1 MAKKETSGQP
11 KANAAA
17 KKTTPK
23 AKGGNKGKGKVK
35 NEVTVPAEVPEVLPP
50 TTESVTPQP
59 TSIVKREKDNESLA
73 RLEMSI
79 QRDIQLSSR
88 LDKAGAMVAI
98 KIGLALESAKALLKH
113 GEYGGWMRSRFGDV
127 FSERKGQ
134 YYAKLAKAFLQ
145 SEAGAQLLLPAPS
158 EAGNWLVLADDGS
171 ALHASVDAFVG
182 DMTIAEL
189 LDKHGVRPAKTKGG
203 YRPAAWLVTQYQ
215 GEHPHLKNKAF
226 DLWSKEDREEFMKW
240 QAAQVDGD
248 DAVARRMAAESTWMN
263 VRTTLA
269 DHGLGRKTYALLP
282 QEQLIETYELL
293 AQVCRALKK
302 ATEEA

>member
-1 MAKKETSGQP
+1 MAKKQNEGQP
-11 KANAAA
+11 KAKATA
-17 KKTTPK
+17 KAKTETQK
-23 AKGGNKGKGKVK
+23 AKGESKAKAKLA
-35 NEVTVPAEVPEVLPP
+35 TAAEVPEVQPP
-50 TTESVTPQP
+50 TDESVATRQV
-59 TSIVKREKDNESLA
+59 SIVKREEDNESLA

-98 KIGLALESAKALLKH
+98 KIGLALRSAKDLLRH
-113 GEYGGWMRSRFGDV
+113 GEYGPWVRSRFGNV

-134 YYAKLAKAFLQ
+134 YYLKLAEVFLR
-145 SEAGAQLLLPAPS
+145 SEAGAALLMPPPS

-171 ALHASVDAFVG
+171 QLHASVDAFVG

-189 LDKHGVRPAKTKGG
+189 LDKHGVRPVKTKGG
-203 YRPAAWLVTQYQ
+203 YRPSAWLVAQYQ
-215 GEHPHLKNKAF
+215 GEHPHLQNKAF
-226 DLWSKEDREEFMKW
+226 DLWPKEDREAFMKW

-248 DAVARRMAAESTWMN
+248 SAVARRMAAEGTWHT
-263 VRTTLA
+263 VRTMLA

-293 AQVCRALKK
+293 AQVCRAIEK
-302 ATEEA
+302 ATKEE